1 VHNVVKI
8 RTVKINERKLNKV
21 FNLAS
26 QLYLLGKELLRNVEN
41 AGLAYSSL
49 AKTILDS
56 EKVLAEIYSEALHL
70 KLTPLHGVFR
80 KLRRTAYDLARKLGK
95 KVNVIVEGGDIAID
109 KRAVEMLIDP
119 LVHIV
124 RNAIDHG
131 IEYPN
136 ERVKAGKREEGTLK
150 IKAERKGIEIVITI
164 EDDGKGINVEEVKRK
179 AIKKGIISAD
189 EAEKLTW
196 NDIVKILTT
205 PGFSTKNKATDI
217 SGRGVGMDVVKRN
230 VEALGGTFT
239 ITSQYGKGTKVT
251 IKIPL
256 TSVIVKS
263 LVAKSSNQL
272 YAIPVSSI
280 VKVMK
285 IKSNTEMLLLED
297 NLVPVLKVLL
307 PSNPQYAIIVKAKNN
322 TLKGLAVDNILKED
336 DLIVQPIP
344 LILRKSV
351 SRLIGGIVLLSEK
364 RIAFLLNVNELH

>member
-1 VHNVVKI
+1 MRNVVKI
-8 RTVKINERKLNKV
+8 RTVKISERKLNKV

-26 QLYLLGKELLRNVEN
+26 QLYLLGKELLRNVED

-49 AKTILDS
+49 AKAILDS
-56 EKVLAEIYSEALHL
+56 EKVLAEIYSEVLRL

-95 KVNVIVEGGDIAID
+95 KVNVIIEGGDIAID

-124 RNAIDHG
+124 RNAVDHG
-131 IEYPN
+131 IEYPD
-136 ERVKAGKREEGTLK
+136 ERVKAGKKEEGTLK
-150 IKAERKGIEIVITI
+150 IKAERKGVEIVITI
-164 EDDGKGINVEEVKRK
+164 EDDGKGIDVEEVKRK
-179 AIKKGIISAD
+179 AIEKGIIPAD

-196 NDIVKILTT
+196 DDIVKILTT

-217 SGRGVGMDVVKRN
+217 SGRGVGMDVAKRN

-239 ITSQYGKGTKVT
+239 ITSQYGKGTKVI

-263 LVAKSSNQL
+263 LVAESSNQL
-272 YAIPVSSI
+272 YAIPVSSVI
-280 VKVMK
+280 KVMK
-285 IKSNTEMLLLED
+285 IKSNTEMLFFGD

-307 PSNPQYAIIVKAKNN
+307 PKNPQYAIIVKAKNN
-322 TLKGLAVDNILKED
+322 TLKGLAVDSILKED

-344 LILRKSV
+344 LILRKTV

>member
-1 VHNVVKI
+1 MHNVAKI
-8 RTVKINERKLNKV
+8 RTIKISERKLNRV

-26 QLYLLGKELLRNVEN
+26 QLYLLGKELLRNVED

-49 AKTILDS
+49 AKAILDS
-56 EKVLAEIYSEALHL
+56 EKVLTEIYSEVLRL

-109 KRAVEMLIDP
+109 KRTVETLIDP

-136 ERVKAGKREEGTLK
+136 ERVKVGKKEEGTLK
-150 IKAERKGIEIVITI
+150 IKAERKGVEIVITI

-179 AIKKGIISAD
+179 AVEKGIISAN
-189 EAEKLTW
+189 EAKRLTW
-196 NDIVKILTT
+196 DDIVKILTI
-205 PGFSTKNKATDI
+205 PGFSTKTETTDI

-230 VEALGGTFT
+230 VEALGGAFT

-272 YAIPVSSI
+272 YAIPISSI
-280 VKVMK
+280 IKVMK
-285 IKSNTEMLLLED
+285 IKSNTEMLLFGD
-297 NLVPVLKVLL
+297 NPIPVLKVLL
-307 PSNPQYAIIVKAKNN
+307 PSNPQYVIIVKAKNN

>member
-1 VHNVVKI
+1 MHNVVKI

>member
-1 VHNVVKI
+1 VRNVVKI
-8 RTVKINERKLNKV
+8 RTVKISERKLNKV

-26 QLYLLGKELLRNVEN
+26 QLYLLGKELLRNVED

-49 AKTILDS
+49 AKAILDS
-56 EKVLAEIYSEALHL
+56 EKVLAEIYSEALRL

-95 KVNVIVEGGDIAID
+95 KVNVIIEGGDIAID
-109 KRAVEMLIDP
+109 KKAVEMLIDP

-124 RNAIDHG
+124 RNAVDHG

-136 ERVKAGKREEGTLK
+136 ERVKAGKKEEGTLK
-150 IKAERKGIEIVITI
+150 IKAERKGVEIVITI
-164 EDDGKGINVEEVKRK
+164 EDDGKGIDVEEVKRK
-179 AIKKGIISAD
+179 AIEKGIIPAD

-196 NDIVKILTT
+196 DDIVKILTT

-217 SGRGVGMDVVKRN
+217 SGRGVGMDVAKRN
-230 VEALGGTFT
+230 IEALGGTFT
-239 ITSQYGKGTKVT
+239 ITSQYGKGTKVI

-263 LVAKSSNQL
+263 LVAESSNQL
-272 YAIPVSSI
+272 YAIPVSSVI
-280 VKVMK
+280 KVMK
-285 IKSNTEMLLLED
+285 IKSNTEMLFFGD

-307 PSNPQYAIIVKAKNN
+307 PKNPQYAIIVKAKNN
-322 TLKGLAVDNILKED
+322 TLKGLAVDSILKED

-344 LILRKSV
+344 LILRKTV